1 MSTHPNLLGEPPAT
15 LLPPTPEATKMLSEG
30 KPAVEVAAA
39 FPTFSL
45 AWALLAELALEG
57 DRFVEAYAY
66 ARTGYHRGLDA
77 LRRNGWKGH
86 GPIPWSHEPNQGFLR
101 CLAALARAAD
111 AIGEEDEAQRC
122 WTFLA
127 DSSAEAAAHLKP
139 LAARGYENL
148 KKLSLTDRCSA
159 LAATVPARRG
169 KRSVRANDFEFALT
183 SAGCRPSSDPGRP
196 G

>member
-1 MSTHPNLLGEPPAT
+1 
-15 LLPPTPEATKMLSEG
+15 MLAEG

-45 AWALLAELALEG
+45 AWALLAELALED

-101 CLAALARAAD
+101 CLAALARLPTRSA
-111 AIGEEDEAQRC
+111 RRKR
-122 WTFLA
+122 
-127 DSSAEAAAHLKP
+127 SSAAGRSWPTAAP
-139 LAARGYENL
+139 RQPR
-148 KKLSLTDRCSA
+148 T
-159 LAATVPARRG
+159 
-169 KRSVRANDFEFALT
+169 
-183 SAGCRPSSDPGRP
+183 
-196 G
+196 